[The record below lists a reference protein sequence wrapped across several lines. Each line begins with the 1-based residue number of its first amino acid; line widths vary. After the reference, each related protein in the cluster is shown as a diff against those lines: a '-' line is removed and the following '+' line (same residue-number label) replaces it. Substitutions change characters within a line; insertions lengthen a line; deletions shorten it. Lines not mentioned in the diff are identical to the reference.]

1 MEIEDNVLLGFDED
15 CEPNPA
21 DCKYVREKMKS

>member
-1 MEIEDNVLLGFDED
+1 VLLGFDED

-21 DCKYVREKMKS
+21 DCKYVREKMKSWYQQKV